1 MFYFLIALVITFSHS
16 CYLVFYVQSIFIRII
31 FILTQQ
37 LSFFLFELFIWLFLF
52 IFSLSLS
59 FLLLYIFSCCES
71 LFSLVLSDFSLPCS
85 LSLSCECMYTKF
97 LSIQVLMMTK
107 CKHTRLLQDEFKI
120 EQTKI
125 KKKIMLSLCVKRISH

>member
-1 MFYFLIALVITFSHS
+1 MLFGVLCSKHIYKNYIHFDPTTI
-16 CYLVFYVQSIFIRII
+16 
-31 FILTQQ
+31 
-37 LSFFLFELFIWLFLF
+37 FFLFELFIWLFLF

-97 LSIQVLMMTK
+97 LSI
-107 CKHTRLLQDEFKI
+107 
-120 EQTKI
+120 
-125 KKKIMLSLCVKRISH
+125 

>member
-37 LSFFLFELFIWLFLF
+37 LSFFYLNFLYGF
-52 IFSLSLS
+52 FFLSSLSLS

-71 LFSLVLSDFSLPCS
+71 LFSLVLFDFSLPCS